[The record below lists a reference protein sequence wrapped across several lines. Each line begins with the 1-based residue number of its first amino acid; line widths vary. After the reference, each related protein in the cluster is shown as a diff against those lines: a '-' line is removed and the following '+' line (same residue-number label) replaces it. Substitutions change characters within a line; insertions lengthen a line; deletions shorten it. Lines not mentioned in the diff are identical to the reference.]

1 MDVCSALI
9 TSQSLGKPCNVV
21 LGGTLGQ
28 AIALVVG
35 GVLALF
41 GVVGGVSAYQGSPSG
56 VAPENL
62 YSYAD
67 A

>member
-1 MDVCSALI
+1 MLCADYLPVTWQPAA
-9 TSQSLGKPCNVV
+9 TVV
-21 LGGTLGQ
+21 LGGTLSQ
-28 AIALVVG
+28 AIAVVVG

-41 GVVGGVSAYQGSPSG
+41 GVIGGVSAYQGSPSG

-62 YSYAD
+62 YTYAD

>member
-1 MDVCSALI
+1 MS
-9 TSQSLGKPCNVV
+9 
-21 LGGTLGQ
+21 Q
-28 AIALVVG
+28 AIAVVVG

-41 GVVGGVSAYQGSPSG
+41 GVIGGVSAYQGDPSG

-62 YSYAD
+62 YTYAD

>member
-1 MDVCSALI
+1 MS
-9 TSQSLGKPCNVV
+9 
-21 LGGTLGQ
+21 Q
-28 AIALVVG
+28 AIAVVVG
-35 GVLALF
+35 GVFAIF
-41 GVVGGVSAYQGSPSG
+41 GVIGGVSAYQGDTSG

>member
-1 MDVCSALI
+1 MS
-9 TSQSLGKPCNVV
+9 
-21 LGGTLGQ
+21 Q
-28 AIALVVG
+28 AIAVVVG

-41 GVVGGVSAYQGSPSG
+41 GVIGGVSAYQGDPSG

-62 YSYAD
+62 YSYSD

>member
-1 MDVCSALI
+1 LS
-9 TSQSLGKPCNVV
+9 
-21 LGGTLGQ
+21 Q
-28 AIALVVG
+28 AIAVVVG

-41 GVVGGVSAYQGSPSG
+41 GVIGGVSAYQGDPSG